1 MTDTPAALYLKDV
14 PDQFRKLK
22 DLADR
27 ALAQVRDDDLF
38 SVLDA
43 ESNSLAVLLQ
53 HVGGNLRSRFTDFL
67 TSDGEK
73 PDRDR
78 DAELSVAPGT
88 GRAELIARWETGW
101 NALFTALDGLRE
113 EDLTGTVFIRAEPH
127 TVVRALDRALTHIAY
142 HVGQIVLLARHSVGG
157 AWQTLSIAR
166 GGSQAF
172 NERMFGR

>member
-14 PDQFRKLK
+14 PEQFQKLK

-38 SVLDA
+38 TVLDA
-43 ESNSLAVLLQ
+43 ESNSLAVLMQ
-53 HVGGNLRSRFTDFL
+53 HVGGNLRSRFTAFL

-73 PDRDR
+73 PDRNR
-78 DAELSVAPGT
+78 EAELSVAPRT
-88 GRAELIARWETGW
+88 TRLDLEARWETGW
-101 NALFTALDGLRE
+101 GALFVALAELAE
-113 EDLTGTVFIRAEPH
+113 EDLTRTVAIRAEPH
-127 TVVRALDRALTHIAY
+127 TVVRAIDRSLTHVAY

-157 AWQTLSIAR
+157 AWQTLSIPR
-166 GGSQAF
+166 GGSQAL